1 VLLAVGAA
9 ALLASLVYIA
19 TSLEPSALGATLDA
33 GLSAPGGLA
42 LAVLAYACAFAARA
56 LAWSRVLPAIPFGQ
70 SLAALHVS
78 TLGNHLLPFRLG
90 EALRVTSVVRRAR
103 VPLAPAVASTVML
116 RAGDVLAVTA
126 LALVCGPQ
134 ELRELLGGWRYALAG
149 AGVALTVLALL
160 ALRRVC
166 AARGTALRLP
176 PLRLAALVTVSWL
189 LESVVMWQ
197 AAHWAGI
204 DLGFAGAVTVTALT
218 IASQVVAIAPGGI
231 GTYEAVATASLVA
244 YGADPALALA
254 AAVAAHAVK
263 TAYALVAGGVA
274 VVYPS
279 PGLLG
284 NLRLGAQRRRSV
296 RPTGESPLTGDRPV
310 VLFLPARDEEET
322 VAAVVRE
329 TPPSVHGRPVV
340 CLVVDDGSTDGTAE
354 RAAEAGA
361 LVVSH
366 PVGRGLGAAVRR
378 GLREAVARDAAAVA
392 FCDADGEYRPAELE
406 RIVAPILEGDADYV
420 VGSRFDG
427 EIGRMLPHRRLGN
440 KVLTLLLRIAAREPI
455 SDGQSG
461 YRALSAEAAR
471 EAEIIHDFNYA
482 QVLTL
487 DLLGKGF
494 RYAEVPISYSFRR
507 NGRSF
512 VRLVPYLRAV
522 VPAVYRELNDTADA
536 APAAAAGR
544 LEPAPE
550 ASA

>member
-536 APAAAAGR
+536 APAAAAGGGG
-544 LEPAPE
+544 PAPP
-550 ASA
+550 A

>member
-1 VLLAVGAA
+1 VLLGLGVA
-9 ALLASLVYIA
+9 ALGASVFYVA
-19 TSLEPSALGATLDA
+19 TALDLSALGATWQAALA
-33 GLSAPGGLA
+33 APGGLA
-42 LAVLAYACAFAARA
+42 LALLAYALAFAARA
-56 LAWSRVLPAIPFGQ
+56 LAWTRVLPAIPFGQ

-78 TLGNHLLPFRLG
+78 TLGNHLLPLRLG

-103 VPLAPAVASTVML
+103 VPVAPAVASTVML

-126 LALVCGPQ
+126 LALVCGPH

-149 AGVALTVLALL
+149 AGAALAVVALL
-160 ALRRVC
+160 ALRRAC
-166 AARGTALRLP
+166 ATRGTALRLP

-197 AAHWAGI
+197 AAGWAGI
-204 DLGFAGAVTVTALT
+204 ELGFAGAVTVTALT

-244 YGADPALALA
+244 YGADPAPALA

-274 VVYPS
+274 VVHPA

-284 NLRLGAQRRRSV
+284 NLRLGAQRRRVV
-296 RPTGESPLTGDRPV
+296 RPASASPPGRDRPV
-310 VLFLPARDEEET
+310 VLFLPARDEEEA
-322 VAAVVRE
+322 VAGVVRE
-329 TPPSVHGRPVV
+329 TPPTVLGHAVV
-340 CLVVDDGSTDGTAE
+340 CLVVDDGSTDATAE
-354 RAAEAGA
+354 RAAAAGA
-361 LVVSH
+361 IVISH

-378 GLREAVARDAAAVA
+378 GLREAVARDAAVVA

-406 RIVAPILEGDADYV
+406 RLVGPILAGDADYV

-440 KVLTLLLRIAAREPI
+440 RVLTLLLSIAARERI
-455 SDGQSG
+455 TDGQSG

-471 EAEIIHDFNYA
+471 EAEVIHDFNYA

-522 VPAVYRELNDTADA
+522 VPAVYRELNDGAGTA
-536 APAAAAGR
+536 PPPGAGR

-550 ASA
+550 PSA